1 MVSSREKYQ
10 ATTLMLQ
17 STCLLGKTLVSNWAL
32 AGLLKTTQ
40 LLPISVSLAIQ
51 QHQPCKVFITVRE
64 VSMLLEPIS
73 MPVTQSTG
81 MVA

>member
-1 MVSSREKYQ
+1 MVSSLEKYQ
-10 ATTLMLQ
+10 VTTLMLQ
-17 STCLLGKTLVSNWAL
+17 STCQLGQTLVSNWAL

-51 QHQPCKVFITVRE
+51 QLQPCKVFITVRE